1 MNNIILV
8 DSSYT
13 SFYRFFA
20 TLRWISMAEKDL
32 WKMYKDQPKYNW
44 LKNKIFKEKYK
55 KMYLQSIENLVKK
68 KVFKKSVIIFCLDTP
83 KDKLWRTKIYP
94 ECKGGRADLSKK
106 RDFKPTFKYTYRKL
120 IPKLVKKNENIF
132 MMRKNKMEA
141 DDIIA
146 IITKYLSNKKK
157 KIPIYLISGDED
169 FKQLGNEHVNFI
181 DYRTKKIKVLTKKEA
196 KENLL
201 NKIIK
206 GDCSDNIPSIFP
218 KGFSSKIKKDLVSD
232 NNKLK
237 KYLKSKPSIM
247 KQFILNQKLIDFNM
261 IPKKYIKKII
271 NDFSII
277 EKNNF

>member
-1 MNNIILV
+1 MDNIILV

-32 WKMYKDQPKYNW
+32 WKKHKDNTQYDW

-55 KMYLQSIENLVKK
+55 KMYLQSIINLVKK
-68 KVFKKSVIIFCLDTP
+68 KVYNKSIVIFCMDTP
-83 KDKLWRTKIYP
+83 KDKLWRTKIYN
-94 ECKGGRADLSKK
+94 EYKEGRADLSKK
-106 RDFKPTFKYTYRKL
+106 RNFKPTFKYTYKKL
-120 IPKLVKKNENIF
+120 IPKLVKNNNHIF
-132 MMRKNKMEA
+132 SMREEKMEA

-157 KIPIYLISGDED
+157 KVPIYLISGDED
-169 FKQLGNEHVNFI
+169 FKQLGNEQVNFI
-181 DYRTKKIKVLTKKEA
+181 DYRTKKIKVLSKKEA

-218 KGFSSKIKKDLVSD
+218 KGFKTKEKKDILG
-232 NNKLK
+232 NNQKLK
-237 KYLKSKPSIM
+237 KYLKDNKNVM

-271 NDFSII
+271 NKFSVI